1 MLRKDVVASLEKGGK
16 RIRKLERK
24 TITTT
29 TSART
34 TATFGGLKIQ
44 NLPNDEK

>member
-1 MLRKDVVASLEKGGK
+1 MRKDVVPSLEKGGK
-16 RIRKLERK
+16 RISKLERK
-24 TITTT
+24 TITTR

-44 NLPNDEK
+44 NLPKDEK